1 MTANMQAVREI
12 CCPDPEALAEAL
24 AARLATRL
32 RSAVEARGEAL
43 IAVSGGRSP
52 QRLFAALSQSALP
65 WAAVTVAQVDE
76 RWLPADHPDSNA
88 AFIRQHLLCGPAAA
102 AHFLSLKNEAET
114 PEIGQASCETQM
126 RECALPFDA
135 VVLGMGEDGHT
146 ASLFPHAP
154 ELASGLDPNG
164 PLCVAV
170 RPTHAPHPR
179 MSLSLAGL
187 LSSRLL
193 ILFLHGQTKLAAFR
207 KAQEA
212 GPVDA
217 MPIRAV
223 LRQRRVPL
231 EIWYSP

>member
-1 MTANMQAVREI
+1 MTTDMQAVREV
-12 CCPDPEALAEAL
+12 CCPDPGALAEAL
-24 AARLATRL
+24 AGRLATRL
-32 RSAVEARGEAL
+32 RSAIQARGEAL

-52 QRLFAALSQSALP
+52 QQLFAALSQIALP
-65 WAAVTVAQVDE
+65 WGAVTVTQVDE
-76 RWLPADHPDSNA
+76 RWLPVDHPDSNA
-88 AFIRQHLLCGPAAA
+88 AFIRRHLLCGPAAA
-102 AHFLSLKNEAET
+102 AHFVPLKDEAET
-114 PEIGQASCETQM
+114 PEAGQAGCEAHI

-154 ELASGLDPNG
+154 ELANGLDPNG

-170 RPTHAPHPR
+170 RPEHAPHPR

-212 GPVDA
+212 GPVGA
-217 MPIRAV
+217 MPVRAV